1 MTVDRSDPR
10 SAGDG
15 PAIPLGS
22 SSSSFS
28 DYLRQHAPH
37 LLPESGLAA
46 DLASHAANGTND
58 KSGIAPHGTTI
69 VALTYAGGVL
79 IAGDRRATQGNL
91 IANRDM
97 QKVYVTDEYSAVGIA
112 GTAGIAIELVRLFAV
127 ELEHYEKIEGVP
139 LTFNGKANKLSSM
152 VRSNLGAAM
161 QGLAA
166 VPLLVGFDIDISDP
180 DRAGRIV
187 SYDVVGGR
195 YEERSG
201 YHAVGSGSLF
211 AKSALKKL
219 YRPGMSEDEAL
230 RAAVESLYDAADDDS
245 ATGGPDVT
253 RGIYP
258 TAVAITSVGADDVA
272 HDRISAAARSVLAE
286 RTESAAHTGGTDHH
300 TRAGQEVSEGNSAL

>member
-1 MTVDRSDPR
+1 MTVERTPN
-10 SAGDG
+10 ATMGG
-15 PAIPLGS
+15 LLPTFGS
-22 SSSSFS
+22 HHSSFT
-28 DYLRQHAPH
+28 DHLRDHAPH
-37 LLPESGLAA
+37 LLPENRMAQS
-46 DLASHAANGTND
+46 SANLSD
-58 KSGIAPHGTTI
+58 AAPHGTTI
-69 VALTYAGGVL
+69 VAVTYAGGVL

-97 QKVYVTDEYSAVGIA
+97 QKVFVTDEYSAAGIA

-166 VPLLVGFDIDISDP
+166 VPLLVGFDLDIADSE
-180 DRAGRIV
+180 RGGRIV
-187 SYDVVGGR
+187 SYDIVGGR

-219 YRPGMSEDEAL
+219 YQPGLGESAAL
-230 RAAVESLYDAADDDS
+230 RAVVESLYDAADDDS

-258 TAVAITSVGADDVA
+258 TAVAITGAGAVEVA
-272 HDRISAAARSVLAE
+272 ESKISEAARAVIADRAAA
-286 RTESAAHTGGTDHH
+286 TEEA
-300 TRAGQEVSEGNSAL
+300 RAGETAS

>member
-1 MTVDRSDPR
+1 MRVDRTANSSVEGLAPTF
-10 SAGDG
+10 
-15 PAIPLGS
+15 GS
-22 SSSSFS
+22 HHASFT
-28 DYLRQHAPH
+28 DHLRDHAPH
-37 LLPESGLAA
+37 LLPENRTTAMNADMSGV
-46 DLASHAANGTND
+46 
-58 KSGIAPHGTTI
+58 APHGTTI
-69 VALTYAGGVL
+69 VAVTYAGGVL

-97 QKVYVTDEYSAVGIA
+97 QKVFVTDEYSAAGIA

-152 VRSNLGAAM
+152 VRGNLGAAM

-166 VPLLVGFDIDISDP
+166 VPLLVGFDVDIADP
-180 DRAGRIV
+180 QRAGRIV

-211 AKSALKKL
+211 AKSAMKKL
-219 YRPGMSEDEAL
+219 YSSNFGEEEAL
-230 RAAVESLYDAADDDS
+230 RAVVESLYDAADDDS

-258 TAVAITSVGADDVA
+258 TAVTITGIGATEVDES
-272 HDRISAAARSVLAE
+272 RIADAARAVIADRAAQAQDEQSRNAE
-286 RTESAAHTGGTDHH
+286 QGGT
-300 TRAGQEVSEGNSAL
+300 VS

>member
-1 MTVDRSDPR
+1 MTAAGHGMSDV
-10 SAGDG
+10 
-15 PAIPLGS
+15 
-22 SSSSFS
+22 
-28 DYLRQHAPH
+28 
-37 LLPESGLAA
+37 
-46 DLASHAANGTND
+46 
-58 KSGIAPHGTTI
+58 APHGTTI
-69 VALTYAGGVL
+69 VAVTFAGGVL

-97 QKVYVTDEYSAVGIA
+97 QKVFVTDEYSAAGIA

-166 VPLLVGFDIDISDP
+166 VPLLVGFDIDVNEP
-180 DRAGRIV
+180 EKAGRIV
-187 SYDVVGGR
+187 SYDIVGGR
-195 YEERSG
+195 YEEQSG

-211 AKSALKKL
+211 AKAALKKL
-219 YRPGMSEDEAL
+219 YTPGATEDAALAAVVEAL
-230 RAAVESLYDAADDDS
+230 FDAADDDS

-258 TAVAITSVGADDVA
+258 TAVAVTSVGAAPVA
-272 HDRISAAARSVLAE
+272 ESRIADAAQAVIAQRAAEARHASQ
-286 RTESAAHTGGTDHH
+286 GGT
-300 TRAGQEVSEGNSAL
+300 AS

>member
-1 MTVDRSDPR
+1 VTVDRSANP
-10 SAGDG
+10 SAADFL
-15 PAIPLGS
+15 PAFGS
-22 SSSSFS
+22 HHSSFT
-28 DYLRQHAPH
+28 DHLRDHAPH
-37 LLPESGLAA
+37 LLPESRMQFSGDLDERGLTSDRGGNPVHS
-46 DLASHAANGTND
+46 DL
-58 KSGIAPHGTTI
+58 APHGTTI
-69 VALTYAGGVL
+69 VAVTYAGGVL

-97 QKVYVTDEYSAVGIA
+97 QKVFVTDEFSAAGIA

-166 VPLLVGFDIDISDP
+166 VPLLVGFDVDIADP

-219 YRPGMSEDEAL
+219 YAPGLSEDDAL
-230 RAAVESLYDAADDDS
+230 RAAVESLFDAADDDS

-258 TAVAITSVGADDVA
+258 TAVTITSVGADEVA
-272 HDRISAAARSVLAE
+272 EDRISAAARAVIAD
-286 RTESAAHTGGTDHH
+286 RTIEGGT
-300 TRAGQEVSEGNSAL
+300 AS